1 MISPTN
7 HDSCRFL
14 FCIFEL
20 FLSHFNAQLNHF
32 PSVDAMLH
40 RCKAL
45 PEALLSRTCTVLGS
59 ADCSCEVVQSQSWS
73 RVIVVSVAIEF
84 SVVPFFLL
92 FFQQFFDNCST
103 EWKIDLCPWQVK
115 HPAGPSWPTT
125 LHSHGSQSWLVSS
138 ILGYRLGV
146 YTPPVMYWLQRSS
159 VFSIR
164 WRVLTIAPLGNFG
177 WIKDVR
183 VCCFFFSV
191 QLLTPGR
198 PYVGPT
204 SPLTGVWSQTWG
216 FLTFGLKVAKNKPN
230 LPQVGLEKDAKASL
244 YVMRNIERNR
254 KTSTCAR
261 RFRRQNCLS
270 QGAALSAEWMCFV
283 WNRGK
288 FWSTP
293 PFWR

>member
-45 PEALLSRTCTVLGS
+45 PEVLLSRTCTVLGSAVLGS

-84 SVVPFFLL
+84 SIVPFFS
-92 FFQQFFDNCST
+92 FFSQHFFDNCST

-125 LHSHGSQSWLVSS
+125 VHSHGSQSWLVSS

-146 YTPPVMYWLQRSS
+146 YTPPVMY
-159 VFSIR
+159 
-164 WRVLTIAPLGNFG
+164 
-177 WIKDVR
+177 
-183 VCCFFFSV
+183 
-191 QLLTPGR
+191 
-198 PYVGPT
+198 
-204 SPLTGVWSQTWG
+204 
-216 FLTFGLKVAKNKPN
+216 
-230 LPQVGLEKDAKASL
+230 
-244 YVMRNIERNR
+244 
-254 KTSTCAR
+254 
-261 RFRRQNCLS
+261 
-270 QGAALSAEWMCFV
+270 
-283 WNRGK
+283 
-288 FWSTP
+288 
-293 PFWR
+293 